1 MLNGVNLA
9 GARRLEQAE
18 AVACN
23 LFGILIA
30 LPLVVDFQTGPF
42 IRVHSIDVCSL
53 ELAVRCRL
61 RCEQCRVRAVD
72 SQFSISTRFGVSMGA
87 DRSGPDPMLN
97 RIEFAVNGIART
109 PGDRQCAKNDRNGQ
123 KLWDR

>member
-9 GARRLEQAE
+9 CARRLEQAE

-61 RCEQCRVRAVD
+61 CCQQRRVRPVD

-87 DRSGPDPMLN
+87 DRRGPDLMLN
-97 RIEFAVNGIART
+97 RIKFTVNGIARA
-109 PGDRQCAKNDRNGQ
+109 PGDRQREKNDRDGQ